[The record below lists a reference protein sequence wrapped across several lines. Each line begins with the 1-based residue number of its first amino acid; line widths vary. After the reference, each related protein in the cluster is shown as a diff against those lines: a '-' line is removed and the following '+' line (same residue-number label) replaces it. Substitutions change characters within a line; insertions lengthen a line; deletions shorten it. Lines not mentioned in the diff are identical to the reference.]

1 MEIAECEF
9 ERLHKGH
16 ERYETARR
24 MSPQQWAA
32 AWKTT
37 LSTGKPFDDIIDALT
52 PVMQPN
58 LQQREKTWNYNR
70 TNNE

>member
-1 MEIAECEF
+1 
-9 ERLHKGH
+9 
-16 ERYETARR
+16 